1 MNNVKNYLFIISVS
15 LLVGFG
21 VSYAFTDSPEIR
33 IEKENKKAIRECL
46 SSIDYESTP
55 DKIQSSA
62 KSCSQLELKRIVD
75 PNKLNNAKA
84 TTGSVIPEAPK
95 WYTNKHS
102 LILTWSNSYVKYSS
116 RKWASWKN
124 NNPSWL
130 TWWVSNTLKGLWN
143 NAWIRYS
150 VGSLRPANEKG
161 NYIYFET
168 VEEWLRAKIIAIR
181 ERWWKA
187 TVSQYLGGW
196 WTDDVKLSFDKSKII
211 KELSDW
217 EFTELFIQQMKKES
231 PGYVSQL
238 VEDKILII
246 N

>member
-1 MNNVKNYLFIISVS
+1 MTNAQIFTTVFILAMMVWWNYWYNSPQKVYARQEIIYNSELEELS
-15 LLVGFG
+15 W
-21 VSYAFTDSPEIR
+21 SIQEAKRKIESWTIR
-33 IEKENKKAIRECL
+33 IQNLKKCIDNK
-46 SSIDYESTP
+46 SIVCD
-55 DKIQSSA
+55 
-62 KSCSQLELKRIVD
+62 
-75 PNKLNNAKA
+75 NAKA

-95 WYTNKHS
+95 GYTNKHS
-102 LILTWSNSYVKYSS
+102 LILTWNTSYVKYSS

-150 VGSLRPANEKG
+150 IGSLRPANEKG

-211 KELSDW
+211 KELTDW

-238 VEDKILII
+238 VEDRILII

>member
-1 MNNVKNYLFIISVS
+1 MKNVQLYIAIIIALVS
-15 LLVGFG
+15 SIGT
-21 VSYAFTDSPEIR
+21 YAFTTEGDPFIL

-46 SSIDYESTP
+46 IWIDYEQTS
-55 DKIQSSA
+55 DKILSSTRA
-62 KSCSQLELKRIVD
+62 CWQLEMKKITGW
-75 PNKLNNAKA
+75 NILNATGGKA
-84 TTGSVIPEAPK
+84 PVP

-102 LILTWSNSYVKYSS
+102 LVLTWSHSYVKYSD
-116 RKWASWKN
+116 RLGASWKN
-124 NNPSWL
+124 NNSAWL
-130 TWWVSNTLKGLWN
+130 TWWVSNTLKGLWD
-143 NAWIRYS
+143 NAWIRYKK
-150 VGSLRPANEKG
+150 GSPRPENEKG

-181 ERWWKA
+181 ERWGKA
-187 TVSQYLGGW
+187 SVSQYLGW
-196 WTDDVKLSFDKSKII
+196 WGTDDIKLSFDKSKII

-238 VEDKILII
+238 VKDWILII